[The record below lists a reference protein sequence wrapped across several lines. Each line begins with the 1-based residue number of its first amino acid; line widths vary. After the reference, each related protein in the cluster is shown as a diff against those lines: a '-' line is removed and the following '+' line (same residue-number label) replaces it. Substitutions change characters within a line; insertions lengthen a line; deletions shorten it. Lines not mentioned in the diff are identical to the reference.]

1 MATTTILKPART
13 LRAPPVNAPGNLKP
27 YRPSKQ
33 LPDWLIEEA
42 RGTPKVD
49 FDPAIHLK
57 IQDPAQVYTMEQIG
71 QAGEGISNTAASDP
85 FSLFTP
91 EAILQFR
98 RELFSEAVLANSQYA
113 SAFATNMI
121 RGYGPE

>member
-1 MATTTILKPART
+1 MATTTMLKPART
-13 LRAPPVNAPGNLKP
+13 ARAPAVNAPGNLKP
-27 YRPSKQ
+27 LRPTQQ
-33 LPDWLIEEA
+33 LPDWLIQDA
-42 RGTPKVD
+42 RATPKVD
-49 FDPAIHLK
+49 FDPAIHVK
-57 IQDPAQVYTMEQIG
+57 IQDPVQIYTMEQIG
-71 QAGEGISNTAASDP
+71 LAGEGISNTAASDP

-98 RELFSEAVLANSQYA
+98 RELFSEPVLASSQYC